1 LSHQKPE
8 PGEVTPADEPFL
20 QRWSRLKTVARDA
33 ERPQESCEP
42 PAPNAAAEPV
52 APAQEHVAEAPEL
65 PDLGALGPDSDYSA
79 FLSPKVDAAL
89 RRTAL
94 RKLFRSPK
102 FNVCDGL
109 DDYCDDFTKFA
120 PLGGIVTADMRH
132 QIERAARELAERA
145 ERMVADDQAPAA
157 APARSSHSAEPV
169 LPGPVEPPAAD
180 EEDDAKHGPA

>member
-1 LSHQKPE
+1 MSHDKPE
-8 PGEVTPADEPFL
+8 PGEVPAAGEPFL

-33 ERPQESCEP
+33 GMPQDGSEP

-52 APAQEHVAEAPEL
+52 APGEERPTEAREL
-65 PDLGALGPDSDYSA
+65 PDLEALGPDSDYSA

-94 RKLFRSPK
+94 RKLFHSPK

-145 ERMVADDQAPAA
+145 EQLVAAEQAPAA
-157 APARSSHSAEPV
+157 QPARSEDAAEPV
-169 LPGPVEPPAAD
+169 VPDPVDSPAAN
-180 EEDDAKHGPA
+180 EGDDAKHGSA

>member
-1 LSHQKPE
+1 MSRQKPE
-8 PGEVTPADEPFL
+8 PDEITAAGEPFI

-33 ERPQESCEP
+33 DRPQDGSAP
-42 PAPNAAAEPV
+42 PAPHAAAESVSPTQDH
-52 APAQEHVAEAPEL
+52 ATETPGL
-65 PDLGALGPDSDYSA
+65 PDLDALGPDSDYSA

-94 RKLFRSPK
+94 RKLFHSPK

-109 DDYCDDFTKFA
+109 DDYCDDFTRFT

-145 ERMVADDQAPAA
+145 ERAVAGDALAAERSRPGQMAAPAA
-157 APARSSHSAEPV
+157 
-169 LPGPVEPPAAD
+169 PGPAAPPAAP
-180 EEDDAKHGPA
+180 EEDDVRHGSA

>member
-1 LSHQKPE
+1 MSHRKPE
-8 PGEVTPADEPFL
+8 PGEVAATDEPFL

-33 ERPQESCEP
+33 ERPQDGSEP
-42 PAPNAAAEPV
+42 HAPQAAAEAV
-52 APAQEHVAEAPEL
+52 APAQEDPAGAPEL
-65 PDLGALGPDSDYSA
+65 PDLDALGPDSDYSA

-94 RKLFRSPK
+94 RKLFHSRK

-145 ERMVADDQAPAA
+145 GRAVAGDQALAA
-157 APARSSHSAEPV
+157 EPSRPGPSAEPAA
-169 LPGPVEPPAAD
+169 PGPTDPCPANG
-180 EEDDAKHGPA
+180 EDDARHGSA